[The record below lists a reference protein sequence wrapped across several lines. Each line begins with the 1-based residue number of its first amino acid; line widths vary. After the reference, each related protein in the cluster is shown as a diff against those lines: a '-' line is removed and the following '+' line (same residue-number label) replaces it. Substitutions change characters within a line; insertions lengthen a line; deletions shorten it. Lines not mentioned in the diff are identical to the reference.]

1 MTFKKVALTT
11 ALLAS
16 VSAISLNANADASAE
31 VTLQGIVTN
40 TTCNVTVNGG
50 KSVLNVGVFKSN
62 AFTANTITTE
72 KVDMPVT
79 LTDCADT
86 AAGQLIIQ
94 GLTSTGNNE
103 QNIFVSTDNETV
115 GFMIQDE
122 TPDIVVNGTGPTL
135 SIFDDESVVNTYT
148 FKVGMASTTA
158 DPTAGSYSAPIL
170 VAYVVN

>member
-16 VSAISLNANADASAE
+16 VSAISLNANAEANAE
-31 VTLQGIVTN
+31 VTLQGVVTN
-40 TTCNVTVNGG
+40 TTCKVTVNGG
-50 KSVLNVGVFKSN
+50 KSVLDVGIFKSDS
-62 AFTANTITTE
+62 FTPNTMIG
-72 KVDMPVT
+72 KVPMPVT
-79 LTDCADT
+79 LTDCGDT

-94 GLTSTGNNE
+94 GLTSTGNNDK
-103 QNIFVSTDNETV
+103 NIFVSTDNETV
-115 GFMIQDE
+115 GFMIEDE
-122 TPDIVVNGTGPTL
+122 EPKTVVNGTGPTL

-158 DPTAGSYSAPIL
+158 NPTAGSYSAPIL